1 MNILIFK
8 TDIGSKKSKNEVR
21 PIFNHNKTIT
31 KWTIDKEDIDNVLR
45 IEAEGGI
52 TEKDIINL
60 MKSSGFYCEI
70 LNN

>member
-8 TDIGSKKSKNEVR
+8 TDIKSTKSESEIR

-31 KWTIDKEDIDNVLR
+31 KWTIDKKDIDNVLR
-45 IEAEGGI
+45 IEAEESL

-60 MKSSGFYCEI
+60 MKSSGFSCEI
-70 LNN
+70 LND